1 MEKTVGPADRV
12 IRIILGIL
20 FLIIFF
26 LVSSAALKIIFA
38 VLGIVGV
45 ITGATGS
52 CPFYNLLRIK
62 TIKPKEQ

>member
-1 MEKTVGPADRV
+1 MEKTVGSVDRA
-12 IRIILGIL
+12 IRIILGIV

-26 LVSSAALKIIFA
+26 LVSSTVLKIIFA

-45 ITGATGS
+45 VTGATGS

-62 TIKPKEQ
+62 TIKPKEK